1 LTSDLKIV
9 IAPDSFKGSMTAKE
23 ASDAIAAGI
32 LSELPQAQIVA
43 VPMAD
48 GGDGTVQSI
57 VDAEGG
63 TFFRSKVCGPLGAET
78 EAVYGVVHEDTAIIE
93 MAEASG
99 LCLLSAPERNP
110 LRTTTVGTGQLILD
124 ALNRGCRKFLLG
136 IGGSATNDGGAGLA
150 QALGFRLLD
159 KAGEEIPPGGG
170 GLKKLHRIDAAS
182 ADPRLRD
189 AAFTVACDVQNPL
202 CGPHGASAVFG
213 PQKGATPEMVKVL
226 DENLGHFAQIVR
238 RDLGK
243 DVAEIPGTGASG
255 GLGAG
260 CLAFLDAELKSGV
273 EIVIGATGLQEKM
286 TGAALVFTGEGQ
298 CDAQTADGKT
308 AMGVAA
314 LAKSLNIPVILIAG
328 SIGEGAEA
336 LYPLGVSGIFSI
348 TQGPVTLEEA
358 MRGGA
363 QFLEKTTAR
372 IVHLLQETGILS

>member
-1 LTSDLKIV
+1 MKIV

-32 LSELPQAQIVA
+32 LSELPQAQIVS

-48 GGDGTVQSI
+48 GGEGTVQSI
-57 VDAEGG
+57 VDAEDG
-63 TFFRSKVCGPLGAET
+63 TFFRSTVRGPLGAET
-78 EAVYGVVHEDTAIIE
+78 EAVYGVVHKDTAIIE

-99 LCLLSAPERNP
+99 LYLLAAPERNP
-110 LRTTTVGTGQLILD
+110 LRTTTFGTGQLIID

-159 KAGEEIPPGGG
+159 EAGEEIPPGGG
-170 GLKKLHRIDAAS
+170 GLTKLHRIDAAG

-189 AAFTVACDVQNPL
+189 AAFTVACDVQNLL
-202 CGPHGASAVFG
+202 CGPCGASAVFG
-213 PQKGATPEMVKVL
+213 PQKGATSEMVKVL
-226 DENLGHFAQIVR
+226 DENLGHFAQIIR

-243 DVAEIPGTGASG
+243 DVAEIPGAGASG

-286 TGAALVFTGEGQ
+286 RGAALVFTGEGQ

-348 TQGPVTLEEA
+348 AQGPVTLEEA

-363 QFLEKTTAR
+363 QLLEKTTAR
-372 IVHLLQETGILS
+372 IVHLLRETDIIQ